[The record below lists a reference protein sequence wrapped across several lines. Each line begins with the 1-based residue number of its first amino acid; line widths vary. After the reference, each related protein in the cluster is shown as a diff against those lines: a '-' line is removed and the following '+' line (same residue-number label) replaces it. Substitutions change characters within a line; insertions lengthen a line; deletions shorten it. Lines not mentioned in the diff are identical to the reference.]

1 MSRRDKYIRA
11 ALTALLT
18 NSFNDGQTWDKIAE
32 TAVYIADAAIAAA
45 DASEPVEAEP
55 AEAEPEA
62 VAEDGEPKV
71 GELCMFRDDFDH
83 DWLGPRKLHEDRGRD
98 VENRYRHHEKYWR
111 FARKATAEE
120 IARVT
125 T

>member
-1 MSRRDKYIRA
+1 MNRRDKYIRA
-11 ALTALLT
+11 SLTGLLSNPECT
-18 NSFNDGQTWDKIAE
+18 HYDDKRMGELA
-32 TAVYIADAAIAAA
+32 AHHADAAIAAA